1 MQRSDSAKEKLLQ
14 IATDK
19 AQPEGLKL
27 DALAGLIG
35 VQEPKIVAG
44 LNQLLENQSRGEE
57 ISEAVVLEVKRVLRG
72 AKGSAATELVGQASS
87 TEDQQ
92 RELQAARI
100 ARIESLLDQGDPQ
113 RGRRLFF
120 HGSGAACSQCH
131 RHSGRGN
138 VVGPDLSLVGRQVL
152 SEAIGADGKHEN
164 QEKHEKQSAAR
175 ELLLSI
181 MDPNREVAPQFYT
194 TLLELADGST
204 FTGILLR
211 SSSTE
216 VYRNNFGEEVTFQKN
231 DIADRKE
238 LRSSMMPSGLLD
250 TMSDEEVSDLIA
262 FLLQSK

>member
-1 MQRSDSAKEKLLQ
+1 
-14 IATDK
+14 
-19 AQPEGLKL
+19 
-27 DALAGLIG
+27 
-35 VQEPKIVAG
+35 
-44 LNQLLENQSRGEE
+44 
-57 ISEAVVLEVKRVLRG
+57 
-72 AKGSAATELVGQASS
+72 
-87 TEDQQ
+87 
-92 RELQAARI
+92 
-100 ARIESLLDQGDPQ
+100 
-113 RGRRLFF
+113 
-120 HGSGAACSQCH
+120 
-131 RHSGRGN
+131 

-152 SEAIGADGKHEN
+152 SEAIGADG
-164 QEKHEKQSAAR
+164 KHEKQSAAR

-194 TLLELADGST
+194 MLLELADGST